1 VRACSVGAR
10 LSSIAGV
17 VLSMLPASCTLP
29 STAASTSAVAQYD
42 SKTGRLTRIDFDT
55 THDGRNDAVGIMD
68 GTRVE
73 RIEVDEDQ
81 DGQVDRW
88 EFYDENRRL
97 ERVAF
102 SRQQNGVIDAIAF
115 YATNGTLVRIEIS
128 TRGDG
133 RFNRLEHYSSESLAR
148 VEEDTNGDGR
158 ADKWE
163 TYARDAGTSN
173 GEPPSIITAAF
184 DDSFRGTPNR
194 RFVYD
199 PQGTVLRVEVDPD
212 GDGTFLER
220 APESG
225 AEK

>member
-1 VRACSVGAR
+1 
-10 LSSIAGV
+10 
-17 VLSMLPASCTLP
+17 
-29 STAASTSAVAQYD
+29 
-42 SKTGRLTRIDFDT
+42 
-55 THDGRNDAVGIMD
+55 MD

-102 SRQQNGVIDAIAF
+102 SRQQNGAIDAIAF
-115 YATNGTLVRIEIS
+115 YAKDGAVDRIEMS

-133 RFNRLEHYSSESLAR
+133 RFNRIEHYRAESLVR

-163 TYARDAGTSN
+163 TYARDAGIAAGQS
-173 GEPPSIITAAF
+173 PSIVTAAF

-194 RFVYD
+194 RFVYS

-212 GDGTFLER
+212 GDGRFLEP